1 MTAAKRGS
9 FGTRGDKDMENS
21 KNNGTVIY
29 YDKDHRIWH
38 DERWHMIALN
48 PPISEETYAYL
59 LNEYDYISST
69 YNCPVCGGD
78 VEVKDVIHT
87 ENERILMFQCG
98 HCNYRKNF
106 VKEIGDESE

>member
-9 FGTRGDKDMENS
+9 FGTRGDKNMENN
-21 KNNGTVIY
+21 KDNGTVVY

-38 DERWHMIALN
+38 DE
-48 PPISEETYAYL
+48 
-59 LNEYDYISST
+59 YDCIFFNT
-69 YNCPVCGGD
+69 FNCPVCGGD

-87 ENERILMFQCG
+87 ENEMILMFQCG

-106 VKEIGDESE
+106 IKEIRDESK